1 MFERFTRAAREV
13 VTSAIAVAGDRGDS
27 RVGTEHLL
35 AGVSAGSSLAADL
48 LERLGAGPE
57 RVKAAI
63 SDLDRTA
70 LAAIGIDQ
78 DSVRLGPANTE
89 WIRTKRHIPFN
100 GAAKVALQGALRE
113 AMSLRHRHIGSEH
126 ILAALTST
134 GPEDPARRILV
145 GLGIDVA
152 GLRREVLTQS

>member
-13 VTSAIAVAGDRGDS
+13 VTSAVAIAGDRGDS

-35 AGVSAGSSLAADL
+35 AAVSATSSRAADL
-48 LERLGAGPE
+48 LDRLGAGPVQ
-57 RVKAAI
+57 VKSAI

-78 DSVRLGPANTE
+78 DSVHLGPAANE
-89 WIRTKRHIPFN
+89 WLRTKRHIPFN
-100 GAAKVALQGALRE
+100 GAAKGALQGALRE
-113 AMSLRHRHIGSEH
+113 AVGLRHRYIGSEH

-134 GPEDPARRILV
+134 GDEDPARRILV
-145 GLGIDVA
+145 GLGIDIAV
-152 GLRREVLTQS
+152 LRREVLTQS